1 LIKKIHIKKD
11 YEVRLDKYLK
21 NLFTSL
27 TQSFIEK
34 NIRKKNILINNSRT
48 KANYVVKLND
58 NLIILNFH
66 EELYKNKIIYKKK
79 INISDNDLKKFNK
92 SIIFQNNNF
101 LVINKWSDIAT
112 QGGSKVNVSIDHIIK
127 NINPDY
133 RLVHRLDKETSGLLL
148 IAKNLKYARYFSNLF
163 KQKLIT
169 KLYIALCE
177 GSPKNK
183 NSKVNLNI
191 KNKNQEIEKTITNYS
206 VIGTNNNITQILYN
220 PETGKTHQLRKVSKN
235 LGCSIIGDQKY
246 NINSKYNNEKLMLHA
261 FALKFTIYEEKF
273 SFISELPNYF
283 LTFIKKNKLK
293 FKENL
298 EKELNSF

>member
-1 LIKKIHIKKD
+1 MIKKININKN

-21 NLFTSL
+21 TLFTSL

-66 EELYKNKIIYKKK
+66 EQLYRNKIVYKKNIK
-79 INISDNDLKKFNK
+79 ISDNDLKKFNK
-92 SIIFQNNNF
+92 SIIFQNNDF
-101 LVINKWSDIAT
+101 LVINKWAEIAT

-127 NINPDY
+127 NINSDY

-148 IAKNLKYARYFSNLF
+148 ISKNLKYARYFSSLF
-163 KQKLIT
+163 KQKLII
-169 KLYIALCE
+169 KYYIALCE

-183 NSKVNLNI
+183 NSKVILNI
-191 KNKNQEIEKTITNYS
+191 KNKNQDIEKTITNYR
-206 VIGTNNNITQILYN
+206 VIDYKNNITQILYN

-246 NINSKYNNEKLMLHA
+246 NINSRYTREKLMLHSY
-261 FALKFTIYEEKF
+261 ALNFTINNKKF
-273 SFISELPNYF
+273 RFTAELPNYF
-283 LTFIKKNKLK
+283 QTFMQKNKLK
-293 FKENL
+293 FKNNI
-298 EKELNSF
+298 EKELNTF

>member
-1 LIKKIHIKKD
+1 MIKKIHIKKD

-79 INISDNDLKKFNK
+79 TNIPDNDLKKFNK

-127 NINPDY
+127 NINPNY

-148 IAKNLKYARYFSNLF
+148 ISKNLKYARYFSTLF
-163 KQKLIT
+163 KQHLIT
-169 KLYIALCE
+169 KFYIALCE

-183 NSKVNLNI
+183 NSKVLLNI
-191 KNKNQEIEKTITNYS
+191 KNKNQEIEKTITNYV
-206 VIGTNNNITQILYN
+206 VIGNKNNITQILYN

-273 SFISELPNYF
+273 SFISELPDYF

>member
-1 LIKKIHIKKD
+1 MIKKINIKKD
-11 YEVRLDKYLK
+11 YDVRLDKYLK

-27 TQSFIEK
+27 SQSFIEK

-66 EELYKNKIIYKKK
+66 EEIYKNKIVYKKNIK
-79 INISDNDLKKFNK
+79 ITNNDLKKFNK
-92 SIIFQNNNF
+92 SIIFQNNDF
-101 LVINKWSDIAT
+101 LVINKWTEIAT
-112 QGGSKVNVSIDHIIK
+112 QGGSKVNISIDHIIK
-127 NINPDY
+127 NINSDY

-148 IAKNLKYARYFSNLF
+148 ISKNFKYARYFSTLF
-163 KQKLIT
+163 KNKLIT
-169 KLYIALCE
+169 KFYIALCE

-183 NSKVNLNI
+183 NSKVLLNI

-206 VIGTNNNITQILYN
+206 VVGNKNNITQILYN

-261 FALKFTIYEEKF
+261 FALKFTIFEEKF
-273 SFISELPNYF
+273 SFISELPDYF

-298 EKELNSF
+298 EKELDSF

>member
-1 LIKKIHIKKD
+1 MIKKIHIKKD

-66 EELYKNKIIYKKK
+66 EELYKNKIVYKKNIK
-79 INISDNDLKKFNK
+79 ILDNDLKKFNK
-92 SIIFQNNNF
+92 SIIFQNNDF
-101 LVINKWSDIAT
+101 LVINKWAEIAT

-127 NINPDY
+127 NINSDY
-133 RLVHRLDKETSGLLL
+133 RLVHRLDKETTGLLL
-148 IAKNLKYARYFSNLF
+148 ISKNLKYARNFSTLF

-169 KLYIALCE
+169 KFYIALCE

-183 NSKVNLNI
+183 NSKVFLNI
-191 KNKNQEIEKTITNYS
+191 KNKNQQIEKTITNYS
-206 VIGTNNNITQILYN
+206 VIGNKNNITQILYN

-246 NINSKYNNEKLMLHA
+246 NINSKYDSEKLMLHA
-261 FALKFTIYEEKF
+261 FALNFTINNKKF
-273 SFISELPNYF
+273 RFTSEIPNYF
-283 LTFIKKNKLK
+283 QTFMQKNKLK
-293 FKENL
+293 FKNNL
-298 EKELNSF
+298 EKELNRF

>member
-1 LIKKIHIKKD
+1 MIKKIHIKKD

-66 EELYKNKIIYKKK
+66 EELYKNKIIYKKN

-148 IAKNLKYARYFSNLF
+148 ISKNLKYARYFSTLF
-163 KQKLIT
+163 KQHLIT
-169 KLYIALCE
+169 KFYIALCE
-177 GSPKNK
+177 GIPKNK
-183 NSKVNLNI
+183 NSKVLLNI
-191 KNKNQEIEKTITNYS
+191 KNKNQEIEKTITNYV
-206 VIGTNNNITQILYN
+206 VIGNKNNITQILYN
-220 PETGKTHQLRKVSKN
+220 PKTGKTHQLRKVSKN

>member
-1 LIKKIHIKKD
+1 MIKKINIKKG

-58 NLIILNFH
+58 NLSLLNFH
-66 EELYKNKIIYKKK
+66 EELYKNKIVYKKNIK
-79 INISDNDLKKFNK
+79 ISENDLKKFNK
-92 SIIFQNNNF
+92 SIIFQNKDF
-101 LVINKWSDIAT
+101 LVINKWAEIAT

-127 NINPDY
+127 NINLNY

-148 IAKNLKYARYFSNLF
+148 ISKNLKYARYFSRLF

-169 KLYIALCE
+169 KFYIALCE

-183 NSKVNLNI
+183 NSKVFLNI
-191 KNKNQEIEKTITNYS
+191 KNKNQEIEKTITNYC
-206 VIGTNNNITQILYN
+206 VIGNKKNITQILYN

-261 FALKFTIYEEKF
+261 FALKFTINEEKF

>member
-1 LIKKIHIKKD
+1 MIKKINIKKD
-11 YEVRLDKYLK
+11 YDVRLDKYLK

-58 NLIILNFH
+58 NLILLNFH
-66 EELYKNKIIYKKK
+66 EKLYKNKIVYKKNIK
-79 INISDNDLKKFNK
+79 ISDNDLKKFNN
-92 SIIFQNNNF
+92 SIIFQNNDF
-101 LVINKWSDIAT
+101 LVINKWAEIAT
-112 QGGSKVNVSIDHIIK
+112 QGGSKVNVSIDHIVK
-127 NINPDY
+127 NINSDY
-133 RLVHRLDKETSGLLL
+133 RLVHRLDKETTGLLL
-148 IAKNLKYARYFSNLF
+148 ISKNLKYARYFSTLF

-169 KLYIALCE
+169 KFYIALCE

-183 NSKVNLNI
+183 NSKVLLNI

-206 VIGTNNNITQILYN
+206 VIGNKHNITQILYN

-246 NINSKYNNEKLMLHA
+246 NINSKYNSEKLMLHA
-261 FALKFTIYEEKF
+261 FALNFTINRKKF
-273 SFISELPNYF
+273 RFISELPNYF
-283 LTFIKKNKLK
+283 QTFMKKNKLK
-293 FKENL
+293 FKNNF
-298 EKELNSF
+298 EKELNNF

>member
-1 LIKKIHIKKD
+1 MIKKIHIKKD

-92 SIIFQNNNF
+92 SIIFQNKNF

-148 IAKNLKYARYFSNLF
+148 ISKNLKYARYFSTLF
-163 KQKLIT
+163 KQHLIT
-169 KLYIALCE
+169 KFYIALCE

-183 NSKVNLNI
+183 NSKVLLNI
-191 KNKNQEIEKTITNYS
+191 KNKNQEIENTITKYV
-206 VIGTNNNITQILYN
+206 VIGNKNNITQILYN

-246 NINSKYNNEKLMLHA
+246 NINSRYNSEKLMLHA
-261 FALKFTIYEEKF
+261 FALNFTINSKKFKFT
-273 SFISELPNYF
+273 SELPIYF
-283 LTFIKKNKLK
+283 QTFMQKNKLK
-293 FKENL
+293 FKNSL
-298 EKELNSF
+298 EKELNNF

>member
-1 LIKKIHIKKD
+1 MIKKIHIKKD

-66 EELYKNKIIYKKK
+66 EELYKNKIIYKKN
-79 INISDNDLKKFNK
+79 INISDNDLKKFDK

-148 IAKNLKYARYFSNLF
+148 ISKNLKYARYFSTLF
-163 KQKLIT
+163 KQHLIT
-169 KLYIALCE
+169 KFYFALCE

-183 NSKVNLNI
+183 NSKVLLNI
-191 KNKNQEIEKTITNYS
+191 KNKNQEIEKTITNYV
-206 VIGTNNNITQILYN
+206 VIGNKNNITQILYK

-293 FKENL
+293 FKKNL

>member
-1 LIKKIHIKKD
+1 MIKKIHIKKD

-66 EELYKNKIIYKKK
+66 EELYKNKIIYKKNIK
-79 INISDNDLKKFNK
+79 ISDNDLKKFNK

-148 IAKNLKYARYFSNLF
+148 ISKNLKYARSFSRLF
-163 KQKLIT
+163 KQHLIT
-169 KLYIALCE
+169 KFYIALCE
-177 GSPKNK
+177 GIPKNK
-183 NSKVNLNI
+183 NSKVFLNI
-191 KNKNQEIEKTITNYS
+191 KNKNQEIEKTITNYV
-206 VIGTNNNITQILYN
+206 VIGNKNNITQILYN

>member
-1 LIKKIHIKKD
+1 MIKKIHIKKD
-11 YEVRLDKYLK
+11 YDIRLDTYLK

-66 EELYKNKIIYKKK
+66 EELYKNKIIYKKN

-148 IAKNLKYARYFSNLF
+148 ISKNLKYARYFSTLF
-163 KQKLIT
+163 KQNLIT
-169 KLYIALCE
+169 KFYIALCE

-183 NSKVNLNI
+183 NSKVLLNI

-206 VIGTNNNITQILYN
+206 VIGNKNNITQILYN

-283 LTFIKKNKLK
+283 LPFIKKNKLK

>member
-1 LIKKIHIKKD
+1 MIKKINIKKD

-21 NLFTSL
+21 SLFTSL

-34 NIRKKNILINNSRT
+34 NIRKKNILINNTKT

-66 EELYKNKIIYKKK
+66 EELYKNKIIYKKNIK
-79 INISDNDLKKFNK
+79 ILDKDLKNFNK
-92 SIIFQNNNF
+92 SIIFQNDDF
-101 LVINKWSDIAT
+101 LVINKWTEIAT

-127 NINPDY
+127 NINSNY

-148 IAKNLKYARYFSNLF
+148 ISKNLKYARYFSTLF

-169 KLYIALCE
+169 KFYIAICE
-177 GSPKNK
+177 GTPKNK
-183 NSKVNLNI
+183 NSKVLLNI
-191 KNKNQEIEKTITNYS
+191 KNKNQEIEKTVTNYS
-206 VIGTNNNITQILYN
+206 VIGNKNNITPILYN

-235 LGCSIIGDQKY
+235 LGCSIIGDKKY
-246 NINSKYNNEKLMLHA
+246 NINSKFNSEKLMLHA
-261 FALKFTIYEEKF
+261 FALKFIINDKNF
-273 SFISELPNYF
+273 RFIAQLPDYF
-283 LTFIKKNKLK
+283 LTFLKKNKLK

>member
-1 LIKKIHIKKD
+1 LIKKIHIKTD

-66 EELYKNKIIYKKK
+66 EELYKNKIIYKKN
-79 INISDNDLKKFNK
+79 IYISDNDLKKFNK

-148 IAKNLKYARYFSNLF
+148 ISKNLKYARYFSTLF
-163 KQKLIT
+163 KQHLIT
-169 KLYIALCE
+169 KFYIALCE

-183 NSKVNLNI
+183 NSKVFLNI
-191 KNKNQEIEKTITNYS
+191 KNKNQEIEKTITNYV
-206 VIGTNNNITQILYN
+206 VIGNKNNITQILYN
-220 PETGKTHQLRKVSKN
+220 PKTGKTHQLRKVSKN

>member
-1 LIKKIHIKKD
+1 MIKKIHIKKD

-34 NIRKKNILINNSRT
+34 NIRKRNILINNSRT
-48 KANYVVKLND
+48 KSNYVVKLND
-58 NLIILNFH
+58 NLTILNFH
-66 EELYKNKIIYKKK
+66 EELYKNKIIYKKN

-148 IAKNLKYARYFSNLF
+148 ISKNLKYARYFATLF
-163 KQKLIT
+163 KQHLIT
-169 KLYIALCE
+169 KFYIALCE

-183 NSKVNLNI
+183 NSKVLLNI
-191 KNKNQEIEKTITNYS
+191 KNKNQEIEKTITNYF
-206 VIGTNNNITQILYN
+206 VIGNKNNITQILYN

>member
-1 LIKKIHIKKD
+1 MIKKINIKKD
-11 YEVRLDKYLK
+11 FEIRLDKYLK
-21 NLFTSL
+21 KIFTSL

-66 EELYKNKIIYKKK
+66 EELYKNKIIYKKN

-148 IAKNLKYARYFSNLF
+148 ISKNLKYARYFSSLF

-169 KLYIALCE
+169 KFYIALCE

-183 NSKVNLNI
+183 NSKVHLNI

-206 VIGTNNNITQILYN
+206 VIGLKNNITQILYN

-235 LGCSIIGDQKY
+235 LGCSIIGDKKY
-246 NINSKYNNEKLMLHA
+246 NINSRYTREKLMLHA

>member
-1 LIKKIHIKKD
+1 MIKKINIKKD

-48 KANYVVKLND
+48 KANYVVKFND
-58 NLIILNFH
+58 NLSLLNFH
-66 EELYKNKIIYKKK
+66 EELYKNKIVYKKNIK
-79 INISDNDLKKFNK
+79 ISENDLKKFNK
-92 SIIFQNNNF
+92 SIIFQNNDF
-101 LVINKWSDIAT
+101 LVINKWAEIAT

-127 NINPDY
+127 NINPNY

-148 IAKNLKYARYFSNLF
+148 ISKNLKYARYFSRLF

-169 KLYIALCE
+169 KFYIALCE

-183 NSKVNLNI
+183 NSKVFLNI
-191 KNKNQEIEKTITNYS
+191 KNKNQEIEKTITNYC
-206 VIGTNNNITQILYN
+206 VIGNKNNITQILYN

-273 SFISELPNYF
+273 SFISELPDYF

>member
-1 LIKKIHIKKD
+1 MIKKINIKKD

-66 EELYKNKIIYKKK
+66 EELYKNKIVYKKNIK
-79 INISDNDLKKFNK
+79 ISDNDLKKFNK
-92 SIIFQNNNF
+92 SIIFQNNDF
-101 LVINKWSDIAT
+101 LVINKWAEIAT

-127 NINPDY
+127 NINSDY
-133 RLVHRLDKETSGLLL
+133 RLVHRLDKETTGLLL
-148 IAKNLKYARYFSNLF
+148 ISKNLKYARYFSTLF

-169 KLYIALCE
+169 KFYIALCE

-183 NSKVNLNI
+183 NSKVLLNI

-206 VIGTNNNITQILYN
+206 VIGNKNNITQILYN

-235 LGCSIIGDQKY
+235 LGCSIIGDKKY
-246 NINSKYNNEKLMLHA
+246 NINSRYAHEKLMLHA
-261 FALKFTIYEEKF
+261 FALNFTINRKKF
-273 SFISELPNYF
+273 RFTSEIPNYF
-283 LTFIKKNKLK
+283 QNFMQKNKLK
-293 FKENL
+293 FKNNL
-298 EKELNSF
+298 EKELNNF

>member
-1 LIKKIHIKKD
+1 M
-11 YEVRLDKYLK
+11 K

-58 NLIILNFH
+58 NLILLNFH
-66 EELYKNKIIYKKK
+66 KEIYKNKIVYKKNIK
-79 INISDNDLKKFNK
+79 ISDNDLKKFNK
-92 SIIFQNNNF
+92 SIIFQNNDF
-101 LVINKWSDIAT
+101 LVINKWAAIAT
-112 QGGSKVNVSIDHIIK
+112 QGGSKVKVSIDHIIK
-127 NINPDY
+127 NINSDY
-133 RLVHRLDKETSGLLL
+133 RLVHRLDKETTGLLL
-148 IAKNLKYARYFSNLF
+148 ISKNLKYARYFSTLF

-169 KLYIALCE
+169 KFYIALCE
-177 GSPKNK
+177 GIPKNK
-183 NSKVNLNI
+183 NSKVLLNI

-206 VIGTNNNITQILYN
+206 VIGYKNNITQILYN

-261 FALKFTIYEEKF
+261 FALKFTINSKKF
-273 SFISELPNYF
+273 RFISEIPSHLQ
-283 LTFIKKNKLK
+283 TFIQKNKLK
-293 FKENL
+293 FKNNF
-298 EKELNSF
+298 EKELNNF

>member
-1 LIKKIHIKKD
+1 LIKKIKINKN

-66 EELYKNKIIYKKK
+66 KQLYKNKIVYKKNIK
-79 INISDNDLKKFNK
+79 ISDNDLKKFNK
-92 SIIFQNNNF
+92 SIIFQNNDF
-101 LVINKWSDIAT
+101 LVINKWEEIAT

-127 NINPDY
+127 NINSDY

-148 IAKNLKYARYFSNLF
+148 ISKNLKYARYFSNLF
-163 KQKLIT
+163 KQKFIT
-169 KLYIALCE
+169 KYYIALCE

-183 NSKVNLNI
+183 NSKVILNI
-191 KNKNQEIEKTITNYS
+191 KNKNQDIEKTITNYS
-206 VIGTNNNITQILYN
+206 VIGLKKNITQILFS

-235 LGCSIIGDQKY
+235 LGCSIIGDKKY
-246 NINSKYNNEKLMLHA
+246 NINSRYTSEKLMLHA
-261 FALKFTIYEEKF
+261 YALNFTINNKKF
-273 SFISELPNYF
+273 RFTAELPNYF
-283 LTFIKKNKLK
+283 QTFMQKNKLK
-293 FKENL
+293 FKNNI
-298 EKELNSF
+298 EKELNTF